1 MQDSFDFVETS
12 RDPDV
17 HGTTSTLTGTL
28 FKAIKTL
35 GIAHRSKTQR
45 TERISIRLVSM
56 PP

>member
-1 MQDSFDFVETS
+1 VQDSFDFVETS